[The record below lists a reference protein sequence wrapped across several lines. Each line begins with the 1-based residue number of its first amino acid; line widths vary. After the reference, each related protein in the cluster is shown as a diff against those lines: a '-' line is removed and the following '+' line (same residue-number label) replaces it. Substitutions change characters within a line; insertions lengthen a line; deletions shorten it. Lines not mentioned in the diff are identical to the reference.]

1 MVRRKRCP
9 NGSRRNLK
17 TNQCERKKRRLRSN
31 SKRTRRCPNGS
42 RRRPPKTGQC
52 VKNKKKSLSRTLT
65 LPSRTISNSR
75 SKSRSKSKS
84 KSKSKSFKGPIRMVK
99 NGRIVEKI
107 TLRNGKTG
115 YMDLGPA

>member
-1 MVRRKRCP
+1 MARRKRCR

-42 RRRPPKTGQC
+42 RRVPARTGQC
-52 VKNKKKSLSRTLT
+52 VNKNKSLSRTLT

-84 KSKSKSFKGPIRMVK
+84 KSFKGPIRMVK

-107 TLRNGKTG
+107 TFKNGKTG